1 LTLDSEQAVVREPR
15 TAAALSPIQR
25 RFWNDYARVPGANWA
40 NIFGVLT
47 LPAQVDLLALGRALD
62 VLLLR
67 HDSLRTTFPIV
78 GETPQQRVAAKL
90 ELPLEV
96 TDAREHLPEASERIF
111 EEIRT
116 GEIRR
121 PFDLAKPL
129 MRAHLVRF
137 DARAELILTWHH
149 LIVDGWSRLVLLRE
163 LRKLY
168 ESCVAHEVADA
179 LPPSK
184 AYIDYARYANEQQA
198 SGMQQASREY
208 WARTL
213 VAPLPSSPFQCLA
226 KPAATG
232 REDPRDRPAA
242 SFKFV
247 MPSELAQGVKN
258 LGWRGFTAMM
268 GAFCLVA
275 HRYQSTP
282 DLIVGSPLNGRDEQ
296 QRDLVGL
303 LINLVMVRVR
313 LDAGDTYA
321 GYLRRLREALH
332 SAKEHQSY
340 QLDELVADLG
350 LGRNS
355 FDITRAFFS
364 ALETDLPVPSV
375 MRAVNA
381 RVEELPNSVR
391 FDTMWYAIRHTDGI
405 VMDCRYCKTVFSE
418 PTIRQLAD
426 AYTSAL
432 RLILSDSSARISE

>member
-1 LTLDSEQAVVREPR
+1 M
-15 TAAALSPIQR
+15 SPIQR
-25 RFWNDYARVPGANWA
+25 RFWNDYARVRGANWA
-40 NIFGVLT
+40 NIFGILT

-67 HDSLRTTFPIV
+67 HDSLRTTFSIV
-78 GETPQQRVAAKL
+78 DESPRQRVAAKL

-111 EEIRT
+111 EEIRA

-137 DARAELILTWHH
+137 ERRAELILTWHH
-149 LIVDGWSRLVLLRE
+149 LIVDGWSRVVLLRE
-163 LRKLY
+163 LRQLY
-168 ESCVAHEVADA
+168 ASCLAHELADA

-184 AYIDYARYANEQQA
+184 EYIEYARYANEQQA
-198 SGMQQASREY
+198 SGVLRASREY
-208 WARTL
+208 WAGTL
-213 VAPLPSSPFQCLA
+213 AAPLPSSPFDRLA
-226 KPAATG
+226 RPSTGQEVPGERPGAT
-232 REDPRDRPAA
+232 
-242 SFKFV
+242 FKFV
-247 MPSELAQGVKN
+247 MPNELAQGVKS

-296 QRDLVGL
+296 QRELVGL

-313 LDAGDTYA
+313 LDTGDTYA
-321 GYLRRLREALH
+321 SYLRRLREALH
-332 SAKEHQSY
+332 SAKDHQSY
-340 QLDELVADLG
+340 QLDELVDDLG
-350 LGRNS
+350 LGRDS
-355 FDITRAFFS
+355 FDITRTFFS
-364 ALETDLPVPSV
+364 ALETDTSVPSS

-381 RVEELPNSVR
+381 RLEELPNSVR

-405 VMDCRYCKTVFSE
+405 VMDCRYCKSVFSE
-418 PTIRQLAD
+418 QTIRQLAD
-426 AYTSAL
+426 AYTSSL
-432 RLILSDSSARISE
+432 RLIVSDSSARII